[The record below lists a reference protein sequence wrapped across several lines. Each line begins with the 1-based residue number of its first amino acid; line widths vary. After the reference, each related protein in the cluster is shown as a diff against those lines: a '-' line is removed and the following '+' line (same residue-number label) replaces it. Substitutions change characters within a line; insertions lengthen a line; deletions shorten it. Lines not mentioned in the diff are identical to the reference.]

1 MNTDKS
7 GLVLEG
13 GGLQGAFTIGV
24 LDAFMEGNLFF
35 PYAIG
40 VSAGAINGL
49 SYIARQPKRAFHCNI
64 LSLKEHAY
72 VGIGHFLKGK
82 GYIDLEWLIR
92 TYPEQTFPL
101 DFRTYSASRERF
113 VMVTS
118 NCLTG
123 EAEYFEEKSD
133 KDRVL
138 DICEASGSLPVM
150 CPVKHL
156 DGIPM
161 TDGGVCDSIPLLH
174 TINEGYIDNV
184 VILTRN
190 KGYRKPQRDFNLPA
204 FLLRKYPEIRRK
216 LILRYKLY
224 NEQLDYVEELES
236 KGKVRVIRPQKRM
249 NVTRTTTDIRKLERL
264 YWEGLEEGRRF
275 IEENRQ
281 GHQGW
286 GDKSLL

>member
-13 GGLQGAFTIGV
+13 GGLRGAFTIGV

-184 VILTRN
+184 AVSYTHLT
-190 KGYRKPQRDFNLPA
+190 LP
-204 FLLRKYPEIRRK
+204 
-216 LILRYKLY
+216 
-224 NEQLDYVEELES
+224 
-236 KGKVRVIRPQKRM
+236 
-249 NVTRTTTDIRKLERL
+249 TT
-264 YWEGLEEGRRF
+264 
-275 IEENRQ
+275 
-281 GHQGW
+281 
-286 GDKSLL
+286 